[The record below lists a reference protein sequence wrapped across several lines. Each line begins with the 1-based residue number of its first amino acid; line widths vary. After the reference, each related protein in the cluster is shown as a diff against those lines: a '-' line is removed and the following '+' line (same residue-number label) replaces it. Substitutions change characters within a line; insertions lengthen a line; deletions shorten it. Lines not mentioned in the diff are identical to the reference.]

1 MSKIVQVDGYTLS
14 VPSPDSLNST
24 RLTYSVN
31 NSNQT
36 ISLTNEALREKTT
49 KTKRE
54 ISQTQRQLDAA
65 ETQLNQAQANLNQAT
80 AQVTQLVRQRPQF
93 NRFTSYNEQRRLEQE
108 YQKKLQ
114 LAQIAVEN
122 AKQSIEQARTTIA
135 IHNVELTKQNAELA
149 VLQDIASKFP
159 SLQQSSV
166 STQLALA
173 QQQRSV
179 QESAEAVT
187 QQAANTLKIRPT
199 LLEEA
204 PIVGPSS
211 DNYEEASGSLSDEEI
226 ERLQSS
232 TRARLQALE
241 LKQST
246 TINTTIEA
254 KKPDQVINIIENT
267 SGQQSDITKQA
278 NEKTESD
285 LAEDKRKVPFKTP
298 KDNPLHQYVNY
309 TYGISLFALSPDDYK
324 TLSKKPKE
332 FSFASSGTSSKR
344 LLIASAGKQE
354 AFGAKRSEYFE
365 EDFYFDSLKI
375 ETVVGL
381 NARARGTNAYD
392 IAFTVVEPMGFTIF
406 NRLLKTAEDLKIPNY
421 LEMPFLIK
429 IDFYGSTDIGQ
440 MMAPIPNQSKCIAIK
455 LIECK
460 TSISTRGTEYQFR
473 AVPFQHQAFNETH
486 ATTPVNFSVTAS
498 KVGEFF
504 DAALEGISKE
514 QFDADR
520 QEETTLN
527 AARTQGN
534 AQETARLQ
542 QIRDKKRFTVKSY
555 AAGFNSWL
563 RYLKDTGAAQQLSE
577 IAFKFDEKFIN
588 SDIVVPDKQ
597 KVENAPMSENTSN
610 SVNPCADRTVAD
622 ASTFSINAGTDVLKV
637 IEMVM
642 MNSKFIRDQ
651 IIDPKKDSPEEIEK
665 KKNKPFV
672 WYKVHAAVDLLD
684 FDYRT
689 NKWSKKITYSVQHY
703 VEPNVKHTYG
713 PAAEPNGTVKEYNYI
728 YTGKNK
734 DILDL
739 KIDFDMTFYTAIMVA
754 RERMNELGNKA
765 VEGDP
770 EKSIDKGNPGNP
782 NGQVQPLQI
791 HPVAVNQKNIAS
803 GDAQKDSTGLIVADV
818 VQNIYSTTRGDMIN
832 VQLKILG
839 DPEFI
844 KQDDLYL
851 SPAAGFVSTY
861 DAQYVGTNGDTQT
874 GTYSLNFDSGA
885 VLVNLNFKTPTDID
899 EQTGGLKMDGKFQ
912 TGVFSGV
919 YRVINVTSE
928 FRQGKFEQSL
938 NLIRLF
944 NQEAQMQLPKSQPR
958 ETNYSNEGRAAA
970 TPNPVVAPTTPAT
983 TSTVVQEEQQ
993 TVQISDIQGA

>member
-1 MSKIVQVDGYTLS
+1 MAKIIQVDGYTLS

-24 RLTYSVN
+24 RVTYSVN
-31 NSNQT
+31 NTSQT

-49 KTKRE
+49 NVKRE
-54 ISQTQRQLDAA
+54 ISQSQRQLDAA
-65 ETQLNQAQANLNQAT
+65 ETRLNQAQTNLNQAT
-80 AQVTQLVRQRPQF
+80 AQVTQLVQQKPQF
-93 NRFTSYNEQRRLEQE
+93 NRFTSYYEQNRLEQE

-114 LAQIAVEN
+114 LAQMAVAT

-135 IHNVELTKQNAELA
+135 IQNVELTKQKAELS

-159 SLQQSSV
+159 SLQQTSV
-166 STQLALA
+166 STQLEMA
-173 QQQRSV
+173 QQQKSA
-179 QESAEAVT
+179 QESTEALT
-187 QQAANTLKIRPT
+187 QQAASTLKTRPP
-199 LLEEA
+199 LIESA
-204 PIVGPSS
+204 PIVGPTS
-211 DNYEEASGSLSDEEI
+211 DNYEEATSALTEEEI
-226 ERLQSS
+226 ERLQAS
-232 TRARLQALE
+232 TRARLQTLE
-241 LKQST
+241 AKPIT
-246 TINTTIEA
+246 TINTTVET
-254 KKPDQVINIIENT
+254 KQPDQVINIIENV
-267 SGQQSDITKQA
+267 SGQNSDVTKQA
-278 NEKTESD
+278 NKNAEDSTS
-285 LAEDKRKVPFKTP
+285 EDKRYMPFKAP
-298 KDNPLHQYVNY
+298 NDNPLHQYVNY
-309 TYGISLFALSPDDYK
+309 TYGISLFALSPEDYK

-332 FSFASSGTSSKR
+332 FSFAASGTSSKR

-406 NRLLKTAEDLKIPNY
+406 NRLLKTAQDLKIPNY
-421 LEMPFLIK
+421 LEMPFLMK

-440 MMAPIPNQSKCIAIK
+440 MMAPIPNQSKVIAIK

-473 AVPFQHQAFNETH
+473 AVPYQHQAFNETH

-498 KVGEFF
+498 KVGDFF
-504 DAALEGISKE
+504 DAALEGISSTAT
-514 QFDADR
+514 DADR
-520 QEETTLN
+520 QEEIAINT
-527 AARTQGN
+527 ARSQGN
-534 AQETARLQ
+534 TQEAARLQ

-555 AAGFNSWL
+555 TAGFNSWL
-563 RYLKDTGAAQQLSE
+563 RYLKTTGATQQLSE
-577 IAFKFDEKFIN
+577 IAFVFDEKFIN
-588 SDIVVPDKQ
+588 SEIVVPDKQ

-610 SVNPCADRTVAD
+610 SVNPCADRTVTD
-622 ASTFSINAGTDVLKV
+622 AATFGINAGTDILKV

-642 MNSKFIRDQ
+642 MNSKFVRDQ
-651 IIDPKKDSPEEIEK
+651 IIDPKKDTPEEIEK

-672 WYKVHAAVDLLD
+672 WYKVHAAVDLIEY
-684 FDYRT
+684 DYGT

-703 VEPNVKHTYG
+703 VEPNAKHTYG
-713 PAAEPNGTVKEYNYI
+713 PSAEPNGVVKEYNYI

-782 NGQVQPLQI
+782 NGVVQPLQV

-803 GDAQKDSTGLIVADV
+803 GDVQKDSTGLIVADV

-851 SPAAGFVSTY
+851 NPAAGFNFTY
-861 DAQYVGTNGDTQT
+861 DSKFIGTNGDSQT

-885 VLVNLNFKTPTDID
+885 VLVKLIFRTPTDID

-919 YRVINVTSE
+919 YRVVNVTSE
-928 FRQGKFEQSL
+928 FRQGKFEQVL

-944 NQEAQMQLPKSQPR
+944 NQETQLQLPKKETR
-958 ETNYSNEGRAAA
+958 ETNYSNEGRSVASPSPAAAA
-970 TPNPVVAPTTPAT
+970 TPTTA
-983 TSTVVQEEQQ
+983 STAVQGTQP